1 MSKELVVI
9 SIPAYNEEKSL
20 PFVLSEIKKVMD
32 LNNYNYKILVV
43 NDGSRDKTVEVAERN
58 GAIVFS
64 HSRNMGLAEAF
75 KTEMKKCLELNAD
88 IIVHTDADGQ
98 YPSFYIPYLIKK
110 IQEGYDLVLGSR
122 FGHGQYSGSLMK
134 KLGNIAFA
142 KVFSSLLKLR
152 LNDTTTGFR
161 AFRKEVAELP
171 VINNFTYTQEQ
182 LIRAGKAKMRITE
195 IPIKTNKTRKSRL
208 FKNSFDYA
216 LKAWINILRIYRDF
230 EPLKFFG
237 SIGLFFILF
246 GFLIGLRL
254 IYFFIAT
261 GKVGHIPSQ
270 VLTMLLIIVGV
281 QIVLFGFFADSVR
294 K

>member
-1 MSKELVVI
+1 MFRELIVVT
-9 SIPAYNEEKSL
+9 IPAYNEERTIGR
-20 PFVLSEIKKVMD
+20 VIEDIKKAMYE
-32 LNNYNYKILVV
+32 NNYNYKILVV
-43 NDGSRDKTVEVAERN
+43 NDGSRDKTVEIAESK
-58 GAIVFS
+58 GAVVFS

-75 KTEMKKCLELNAD
+75 KTEMKKCQELKAD

-98 YPSFYIPYLIKK
+98 YPSFYIPILIKK

-122 FGHGQYSGSLMK
+122 FGQGKYSGSFMK
-134 KLGNIAFA
+134 KLGNVAFA
-142 KVFSSLLKLR
+142 KVFSSLLKTKLR
-152 LNDTTTGFR
+152 DTTTGFR

-195 IPIKTNKTRKSRL
+195 VPITTNMTRKSRL

-216 LKAWINILRIYRDF
+216 LKAWVNILRIYRDF

-237 SIGLFFILF
+237 SIGLIFILF
-246 GFLIGLRL
+246 GLIIGLRL
-254 IYFFIAT
+254 LYFFIT
-261 GKVGHIPSQ
+261 SGKVGHIPSK

-281 QIVLFGFFADSVR
+281 QIVLFGFFADSIR

>member
-1 MSKELVVI
+1 MSKELIVI
-9 SIPAYNEEKSL
+9 SIPAYNEENTL
-20 PFVLSEIKKVMD
+20 PKVIDEIKNVM
-32 LNNYNYKILVV
+32 NAHNYNYKISVV
-43 NDGSRDKTVEVAERN
+43 NDGSKDRTAELAKEK

-75 KTEMKKCLELNAD
+75 KTEMKKCLDLNAD

-98 YPSFYIPYLIKK
+98 YPSHYIPQLIKK
-110 IQEGYDLVLGSR
+110 VQEGYDLVLGSR
-122 FGHGQYSGSLMK
+122 FGQGQYSGSVMK
-134 KLGNIAFA
+134 KLGNISFA
-142 KVFSSLLKLR
+142 KVFSSLLKTKLR
-152 LNDTTTGFR
+152 DTTTGFR

-171 VINNFTYTQEQ
+171 MINTFTYTQEQ
-182 LIRAGKAKMRITE
+182 LIRAGKAKMRIAE
-195 IPIKTNKTRKSRL
+195 VPITTNKTRESRL
-208 FKNSFDYA
+208 FKNSLDYA

-237 SIGLFFILF
+237 SIGLIFILF
-246 GFLIGLRL
+246 GLLIGLRL
-254 IYFFIAT
+254 IYFFITT

-281 QIVLFGFFADSVR
+281 QIVLFGFFADSNR